1 MSPNQFH
8 EAIPL
13 REKTAALARTK
24 TADHQAMFGQERS
37 NSMKLKVQQI
47 ERGGKCLVRETPT
60 WRYHGPFA
68 DEAAAHAFVQQKKV
82 AWKATLRNARANRK
96 AMAALTAEAAL
107 ATEQLS

>member
-37 NSMKLKVQQI
+37 N
-47 ERGGKCLVRETPT
+47 KCLVRETPT

-68 DEAAAHAFVQQKKV
+68 DEAAAHALVQQKKV